1 MRTLLRLGL
10 SAPQV
15 GIIGQDVAIEAASD
29 LIAAGGRKVR
39 ATDVA
44 AITGNVRSGL
54 RAKRRIRFSLNEGHV
69 VRAASKV
76 IAVWR
81 CNSKYLNAS
90 GLPAVLPMRGRI
102 SFTSLVHEHGRD
114 VTPRAILRDLI
125 SNGAAQLLPANSVR
139 LIADSLT
146 PDMPAEEYLAELAH
160 KAGAVLERADKRIAQ
175 LRNRKLTDTARH
187 PKGQQ

>member
-1 MRTLLRLGL
+1 MKSRKIWKDYCAPNAHAIAYAQIVMRPFMRTLLRLGL

-114 VTPRAILRDLI
+114 VTPRAIL
-125 SNGAAQLLPANSVR
+125 AP
-139 LIADSLT
+139 
-146 PDMPAEEYLAELAH
+146 
-160 KAGAVLERADKRIAQ
+160 
-175 LRNRKLTDTARH
+175 RNFCPQILF
-187 PKGQQ
+187 G